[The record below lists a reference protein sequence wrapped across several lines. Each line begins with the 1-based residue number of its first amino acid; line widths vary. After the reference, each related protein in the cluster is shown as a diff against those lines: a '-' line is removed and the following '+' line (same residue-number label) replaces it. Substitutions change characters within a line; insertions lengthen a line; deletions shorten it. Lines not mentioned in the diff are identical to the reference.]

1 MNETQAPVVEQPNY
15 SSNQPTSRQWIL
27 IAGIGFFALCGIITF
42 LAGGYYSLNSMLSAR
57 SGQATATAATAT
69 AVVVAREQAIRS
81 AIKWPLLFLEPFN
94 NNENEWID
102 GEIDDEYAK
111 INVTINGTYR
121 WDISSKQGFVWWVY
135 PTSDMV
141 EDFYLAV
148 DVINPSENR
157 DAPYGLTFR
166 VSEDEN
172 FYYYFEIRETQ
183 LFSVW
188 ANDEGN
194 WTDIV
199 PYTDTTAIHPSANNH
214 LEIIA
219 QGDEYFFFINN
230 ELVAEKTILA
240 PDQGYSGL
248 AVGLSYEDEQSTII
262 FDNFELR
269 SP

>member
-1 MNETQAPVVEQPNY
+1 MNESQDPIIEQPDY

-27 IAGIGFFALCGIITF
+27 IIGIGLFALCGIITF
-42 LAGGYYSLNSMLSAR
+42 MAGGVYSLNSMLSAR
-57 SGQATATAATAT
+57 SERATATSAAAT

-81 AIKWPLLFLEPFN
+81 AAKWHLLLLEPFN
-94 NNENEWID
+94 NNDNEWIV
-102 GEIDDEYAK
+102 GEINEEYAK
-111 INVTINGTYR
+111 IDVTINGTYR
-121 WDISSKQGFVWWVY
+121 WEITSKQGFVWWVY

-148 DVINPSENR
+148 DVINPSSHR
-157 DAPYGLTFR
+157 DAPNGLIFR
-166 VSEDEN
+166 ISEDAD
-172 FYYYFEIRETQ
+172 FYYYFEVRDTQ
-183 LFSVW
+183 LFSDW
-188 ANDEGN
+188 ANEQGN

-199 PYTDTTAIHPSANNH
+199 PYTESTAIRPSENNR

-219 QGDEYFFFINN
+219 QGDEYFFFIND

-240 PDQGYSGL
+240 PDKGYSGL

-269 SP
+269 AP

>member
-1 MNETQAPVVEQPNY
+1 MNDTQDPIVEQENY
-15 SSNQPTSRQWIL
+15 TSNQPTSRQWLL
-27 IAGIGFFALCGIITF
+27 IGGIGLLALCGIITF
-42 LAGGYYSLNSMLSAR
+42 LAGGYYTLNSMLVTR
-57 SGQATATAATAT
+57 NTKATETAAAATAI
-69 AVVVAREQAIRS
+69 VVAREQTIRS
-81 AIKWPLLFLEPFN
+81 AEKWPLLMLEPFN

-111 INVTINGTYR
+111 IDVTINGTYR
-121 WDISSKQGFVWWVY
+121 WEITSKQGFVWWVY

-148 DVINPSENR
+148 DVINPSSHR
-157 DAPYGLTFR
+157 DAPNGLIFR
-166 VSEDEN
+166 ISADGD
-172 FYYYFEIRETQ
+172 FYYYFEVRDTQ

-188 ANDEGN
+188 ANDQGS

-199 PYTDTTAIHPSANNH
+199 PYTESTAIRPGENNH

-230 ELVAEKTILA
+230 QLVAERTILA
-240 PDQGYSGL
+240 PSEGYSGL
-248 AVGLSYEDEQSTII
+248 AVGLSYADEQSTIV

-269 SP
+269 AP